1 MATQFPKKA
10 RSCKGTRKNR
20 RGDVAEHLDSP
31 ECFQRSARNP
41 SDFFRPVRPMNERQ
55 ATMMDAIDRNVLVFA
70 TGAAGTGK
78 TKQAVGYAAQAL
90 QDGRVDKVYLIRPAV
105 AVDENLGFLPG
116 EIEDKYEPYFRPFRE
131 HFNACFGPTYTE
143 YLRKK
148 GILEALPVGFCRG
161 LTFGEPDQ
169 RVIVIIDEAQNTT
182 PEQMK
187 MLLTRIGANC
197 KVIITGDVSQSDLR
211 QEGLS
216 GLEDAAKR
224 LNGTRGVGVI
234 RFQNQDCVRSEFCK
248 AILSRYDN

>member
-1 MATQFPKKA
+1 
-10 RSCKGTRKNR
+10 
-20 RGDVAEHLDSP
+20 
-31 ECFQRSARNP
+31 
-41 SDFFRPVRPMNERQ
+41 
-55 ATMMDAIDRNVLVFA
+55 MMDAIDRNVLVFA